1 MKEKFKKVKMY
12 LIISSIVWIV
22 LLIFTAGIKDTKI
35 REILTYILGITFTIN
50 LIIWIVYKVKRKK
63 YKFYTI
69 KENGKTVE
77 VEEKEE

>member
-1 MKEKFKKVKMY
+1 MY

-35 REILTYILGITFTIN
+35 SEILTYILGITFTIN

-63 YKFYTI
+63 YKVDTI